1 MKKIGIF
8 LLTLATVF
16 TIAGCKKKTKKTS
29 SKTTANTSRTT
40 KGGATTTSGTTTK
53 DYSQYITPDVEGNL
67 LENGNFNVG
76 EVELASSGD
85 QLIKTENGGE
95 WWCYA
100 LNGGYGQMKINEKR
114 QLEIGIIATS
124 DVMHGVQFAFD
135 GFAITKGS
143 KYTFEF
149 DAFCDIPRQME
160 VRIQLNG
167 GSYENYIL
175 EGKSGDLIDNLTTE
189 MKHYKYEF
197 TSAVTDAAPRMALN
211 FGWFEG
217 DPKYL
222 MKDAQIIFNYET
234 GLADYVVNEL
244 ITVDNL
250 VLKCTYDSGV
260 IIDPLEL
267 ASRTNIRLNQVGF
280 LPGQTKEATIRGD
293 IATMPNSVKLV
304 NATTDEVVKS
314 YNVKNTGTNKSSLEY
329 VGTIDFS
336 DCTTPGTYYIDAGEL
351 GKSSNFVISDNAYAA
366 ITNDVI
372 MMLYRQRCGVVAGES
387 GDKFAHDACHQDLA
401 TIYGT
406 STKID
411 VSGGWHDAGDYGKY
425 VVAGAQTVAD
435 LLSAFMYGDHYSFY
449 PSYVTNDA
457 SIPDILEEAMWELDW
472 MLKMQASNGQ
482 VYHKVS
488 TLEFPE
494 NNVKPQNDHGDLY
507 VSPTSYAATAD
518 FAAVMAMAA
527 RILEEEGIAPT
538 KSAAYREA
546 AIKAYAAL
554 ATMSKTSFK
563 NPSDIK
569 TGEYPDEEL
578 NDELAWASI
587 ELYGLTEETSYL
599 TTFRSN
605 FDSTYDLGLG
615 WANVNGFAAVEAI
628 DILYESGTTLSD
640 SYKAILEAFLE
651 YADEL
656 VANAKADA
664 YNVTIGT
671 KTIDGKEVY
680 VFDWGSNLTIAS
692 NGRILHTA
700 SMILVSFGEKLG
712 YTEDECVAKYN
723 EYIKYTEAQLNY
735 LLGQNACAYCFVTG
749 YGETSPEN
757 PHHRPSVAAG
767 EAMPGMLIGG
777 PDSNFAENGADSVAT
792 RNCQGAAPAHCYI
805 DNNNSWST
813 NEITIYWNSPLIYLL
828 SVMQ

>member
-1 MKKIGIF
+1 MKKVGIF

-16 TIAGCKKKTKKTS
+16 TIAGCKKKNK
-29 SKTTANTSRTT
+29 
-40 KGGATTTSGTTTK
+40 GTTTK
-53 DYSQYITPDVEGNL
+53 KTDYITPDVEGNL
-67 LENGNFNVG
+67 LDNGNFNYG

-85 QLIKTENGGE
+85 QLIKTESGGE

-100 LNGGYGQMKINEKR
+100 LNGGYGSISINEKR
-114 QLEIGIIATS
+114 QVEIGVVATS
-124 DVMHGVQFAFD
+124 NVMHGVQFAYD
-135 GFAITKGS
+135 GFSITKGS
-143 KYTFEF
+143 KYVFEF
-149 DAFCDIPRQME
+149 DACCDIERSVE

-175 EGKSGDLIDNLTTE
+175 EGKSGNLIDKLGTE

-211 FGWFEG
+211 LGWFEG
-217 DPKYL
+217 EPQYL
-222 MKDAQIIFNYET
+222 LKDQVPVFDYET
-234 GLADYVVNEL
+234 GLANYVPNEVV
-244 ITVDNL
+244 TVDNFSL
-250 VLKCTYDSGV
+250 VCTYDSGV
-260 IIDPLEL
+260 VIDPLDL

-280 LPGQTKEATIRGD
+280 LPNQTKQATIRGD
-293 IATMPNSVKLV
+293 IGTMPNNVKLV

-329 VGTIDFS
+329 VGVIDFS
-336 DCTTPGTYYIDAGEL
+336 DCTNPGTYYIDAGEL
-351 GKSSNFVISDNAYAA
+351 GKSSNFVISTDVYSS
-366 ITNDVI
+366 ITDDVI
-372 MMLYRQRCGVVAGES
+372 MMLYRQRCGEVLGAE
-387 GDKFAHDACHQDLA
+387 GDKFTHSACHQDLA

-435 LLSAFMYGDHYSFY
+435 LLSAYFFGSGDEFVY
-449 PSYVTNDA
+449 PSYITNDA

-488 TLEFPE
+488 TLEFP
-494 NNVKPQNDHGDLY
+494 NVSTKPQDDHGQLY

-527 RILEEEGIAPT
+527 NILKKDGIATT
-538 KSAAYREA
+538 KAAEYEQA
-546 AIKAYAAL
+546 AKKAYAAL
-554 ATMSKTSFK
+554 ATMEKVSFK

-569 TGEYPDEEL
+569 TGEYPDSQL
-578 NDELAWASI
+578 KDELAWASI
-587 ELYGLTEETSYL
+587 ELYGLTKEADYL
-599 TTFRSN
+599 TAFKTN
-605 FDSTYDLGLG
+605 FDKTADLGLG
-615 WANVNGFAAVEAI
+615 WANVNGFAAIEAI
-628 DILYESGTTLSD
+628 TYLNGTTAVTEAEFKDILNT
-640 SYKAILEAFLE
+640 ILD

-656 VANAKADA
+656 VANAKADS

-671 KTIDGKEVY
+671 KTVDGKEVY
-680 VFDWGSNLTIAS
+680 VFDWGSNLTVAS

-700 SMILVSFGEKLG
+700 GMIMQSFGTDLG
-712 YTEDECVAKYN
+712 LSADECEEKYD
-723 EYIKYTEAQLNY
+723 EYIKYMQTQLNY

-749 YGETSPEN
+749 YGVTSPEN
-757 PHHRPSVAAG
+757 PHHRPSIAAD

-777 PDSNFAENGADSVAT
+777 PDSNFAENGADTVAT

-828 SVMQ
+828 LAM